1 MEDELEPIRNEL
13 VALAYLAW
21 GKDEDI
27 PDDIQEA
34 IDDIME
40 QINDIIDQFLLM
52 YASSRLRVYCAAAS
66 GP

>member
-1 MEDELEPIRNEL
+1 MEDELDPIRNEL

-40 QINDIIDQFLLM
+40 QISDLID
-52 YASSRLRVYCAAAS
+52 
-66 GP
+66 